1 MKKEKELYREFLRSK
16 NLKLTTP
23 RLIIMEA
30 VFENHDH
37 FNVDDLYEQIKKKHK
52 NVSRATIY
60 RTIPLLIS
68 SGLIK
73 QSLRCESKDIYE
85 HTFGHKKHLHLICTN
100 CKKIIEAEF
109 NDVEKLMIEIAKT
122 KDFEI
127 SEFNLGARGLCKDC
141 QSKKNKGINNETKRN

>member
-1 MKKEKELYREFLRSK
+1 MKKEKELYREFLQSK
-16 NLKLTTP
+16 NLKLTKP

-30 VFENHDH
+30 VFENHEH

-60 RTIPLLIS
+60 RTVPLLVE

-85 HTFGHKKHLHLICTN
+85 HT
-100 CKKIIEAEF
+100 
-109 NDVEKLMIEIAKT
+109 
-122 KDFEI
+122 
-127 SEFNLGARGLCKDC
+127 
-141 QSKKNKGINNETKRN
+141 